1 MGPGEEGLLLR
12 EVGAQGGRLSPAL
25 LGDDGLL
32 AEHQEHQLLLLP
44 AHVGRDVVEA
54 EIVPQVLHLH
64 LHELLPPEVRGT
76 EALAEK
82 AEAGPGP
89 HLARTAGTEVLLTV
103 QAGLLLKSE
112 RQRKPRQTARTR
124 QSVTRAGHDRPC
136 DSAFHRAPA
145 LPRGRA
151 AGQILGS
158 EPRGGSRAPV
168 GLRQPEAGRRGQ
180 DSTGGSHH
188 SCYSPVEKQRLLTE
202 SNSFRIRKAPPL
214 RSLPP
219 PFLVVSPWGCNLA
232 SLALS
237 FLICKVGGDE
247 SNCFIGLL

>member
-1 MGPGEEGLLLR
+1 MGPGEEGLLLG
-12 EVGAQGGRLSPAL
+12 EVGAQGGRLSPAV

-54 EIVPQVLHLH
+54 EIVPQILHLH
-64 LHELLPPEVRGT
+64 LHELLPPEVRGA

-89 HLARTAGTEVLLTV
+89 HLARTAGAEVLLTV

-112 RQRKPRQTARTR
+112 RQRNPGQTARTR

-151 AGQILGS
+151 TGQSLGS
-158 EPRGGSRAPV
+158 EPRGGSRAPA
-168 GLRQPEAGRRGQ
+168 GLRQAEAGRRGQ
-180 DSTGGSHH
+180 DSTGGSRH
-188 SCYSPVEKQRLLTE
+188 SPVEKQRLLTE
-202 SNSFRIRKAPPL
+202 RNSFRIRKTPPL
-214 RSLPP
+214 RSPP
-219 PFLVVSPWGCNLA
+219 PPRRFLWCHLGAVTWPLWPSVS
-232 SLALS
+232 SS
-237 FLICKVGGDE
+237 VM
-247 SNCFIGLL
+247 